1 METSLLV
8 QWLRLHAPYAG
19 GTSSIPGQGTRSH
32 QLQLRVHMPQI
43 KILHAAT
50 KNWCNQMNFS
60 FFFFKYY
67 AFPSLQVSD
76 GSGEGA
82 LPNECSSIRGFLGST
97 IGKECST
104 GDIRDAGSIPGLGKS
119 PGEGHGNPLQ

>member
-50 KNWCNQMNFS
+50 KNWCSQMNF
-60 FFFFKYY
+60 FFFLSIMLFLLSRSQMGVGKVHYLM
-67 AFPSLQVSD
+67 SVLQ
-76 GSGEGA
+76 SGA
-82 LPNECSSIRGFLGST
+82 S
-97 IGKECST
+97 
-104 GDIRDAGSIPGLGKS
+104 
-119 PGEGHGNPLQ
+119 